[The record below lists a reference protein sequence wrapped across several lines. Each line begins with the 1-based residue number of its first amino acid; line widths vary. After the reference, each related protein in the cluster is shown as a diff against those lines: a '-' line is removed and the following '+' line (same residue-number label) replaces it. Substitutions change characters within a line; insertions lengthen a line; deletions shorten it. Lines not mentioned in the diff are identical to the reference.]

1 MIRNFIQYIR
11 GLPKK
16 YSIGGAIAIVVIG
29 AVGVH
34 YITRAPA
41 LETTQTGISHVQI
54 ASVGSLSSQTGPLPV
69 TGKVTSLSEATI
81 LAVSSGEIVSLSRAI
96 GDHVSAGSVIAQ
108 FENSSQQAAVL
119 QAQGAYEGAQA
130 ALAKASGTTAQNS
143 SITSAQADTTVQNAK
158 LSAQTAL
165 QSAYASIDDA
175 VHAKAD
181 LLFSSPRAAQPI
193 LVQFTIPD
201 SQIVITV
208 QDERGKLEQT
218 LSNAHTLL
226 SSQGDPDANIAVM
239 SGYAQEVATFL
250 NDLNR
255 AVSQAVPNQSVSA
268 ATIATDQAAT
278 AAARTEV
285 VAALSSLTSAK
296 STYDAA
302 LASSQSAANSA
313 SGGSQNDINAAQA
326 NVKQA
331 LGALN
336 AAKANLEKTIVRSP
350 ISGTI
355 VSLPVTK
362 GDYVPSFST
371 VAEVSNPGAL
381 FVDTHVTSG
390 DAQTIAIG
398 NKATIDAN
406 TTGVI
411 TFIAPA
417 LDPATGKIEVKIG
430 LNSGEKALTDGET
443 VTVALERTRTGTTNG
458 NASKP
463 GVPAGIVIPIA
474 SAKITPQG
482 PVVFTVTASST
493 LVSHAIVFGPIR
505 GNQVTVTS
513 GLSFDMDIV
522 TDARGLS
529 DGQSVIVDAQ

>member
-1 MIRNFIQYIR
+1 MA
-11 GLPKK
+11 LV
-16 YSIGGAIAIVVIG
+16 IVG

-34 YITRAPA
+34 YITRTPTASASPSGV
-41 LETTQTGISHVQI
+41 THVQV

-69 TGKVTSLSEATI
+69 TGKVTSLSRATI
-81 LAVSSGEIVSLSRAI
+81 LSVSSGEIVSLSRAI
-96 GDHVSAGSVIAQ
+96 GDRVGAGAVIAQ
-108 FENSSQQAAVL
+108 FENSSQRAAVL
-119 QAQGAYEGAQA
+119 QAEGAYEGAQA

-158 LSAQTAL
+158 LSAQAAL
-165 QSAYASIDDA
+165 QSAYASLDDA

-181 LLFSSPRAAQPI
+181 LLFSSPRAAQPM

-201 SQIVITV
+201 SQLVITV
-208 QDERGKLEQT
+208 QDERGKLEKILT
-218 LSNAHTLL
+218 DARALT
-226 SSQGDPDANIAVM
+226 SSQGETNAGIASM
-239 SGYAQEVATFL
+239 TAYAQTILTFM
-250 NDLNR
+250 NDLSQ
-255 AVSQAVPNQSVSA
+255 AVNQAVPNQFVSA
-268 ATIATDQAAT
+268 ATISTDQTAT

-285 VAALSSLTSAK
+285 VAAMASLTSAK
-296 STYDAA
+296 NTYDAA
-302 LASSQSAANSA
+302 VASSQSAANSA
-313 SGGSQNDINAAQA
+313 SGGSQNDISAAQA

-331 LGALN
+331 QGALN
-336 AAKANLEKTIVRSP
+336 AAKANLEKTIIRSP

-355 VSLPVTK
+355 VSLPITK

-381 FVDTHVTSG
+381 FVDTHVTPG
-390 DAQTIAIG
+390 DALTLAVG
-398 NKATIDAN
+398 NKATIDTD

-430 LNSGEKALTDGET
+430 VTGSQGALTDGET
-443 VTVALERTRTGTTNG
+443 VTVALERTRAGTTN
-458 NASKP
+458 ASASQK

-474 SAKITPQG
+474 SAKMTPDG

-493 LVSHAIVFGPIR
+493 LVSHPVVFGPIR

-513 GLSFDMDIV
+513 GLSFDMAIV

-529 DGQSVIVDAQ
+529 DGQSVVVDAQ